1 MYSRLLLDV
10 GIPGSIGSSFC
21 LWSLHRDK
29 KYFFSIHW
37 YRFTL
42 PLKHKLVLFAFIL
55 LLLIAM
61 RLGRPGHLCQCDGQ
75 RENLSTLTSVFSTI
89 IWDTSKSKRK
99 KIRSTNLFCF
109 LPSSGLGC
117 AQVILRKKKYIFFIF
132 ITLALLSSVVALT
145 KISAKTCLRVK
156 DVTNFFFRKPVWKC
170 SAFLTRCVVMLCICW
185 KALVVFVVLFC
196 VFRTVWL
203 AATFPGCARKT
214 DTLAWISGL
223 SLVLHY
229 LTDADGKLKKKK
241 LMMFMVTCL
250 FSS

>member
-1 MYSRLLLDV
+1 MIQFLPVKSAQRQEV
-10 GIPGSIGSSFC
+10 
-21 LWSLHRDK
+21 
-29 KYFFSIHW
+29 FFSIHW
-37 YRFTL
+37 YRFKP
-42 PLKHKLVLFAFIL
+42 PLKQKLVLFAFIL

-75 RENLSTLTSVFSTI
+75 WENLSTLTSVLSTI

-99 KIRSTNLFCF
+99 KIKSTNLFCF

-117 AQVILRKKKYIFFIF
+117 VQVILRKKYIYFFIF
-132 ITLALLSSVVALT
+132 ITLALLGSVVALT
-145 KISAKTCLRVK
+145 KISAKTRLRVK
-156 DVTNFFFRKPVWKC
+156 DVTDFFFRKPVWKC

-185 KALVVFVVLFC
+185 KALVSFVVLFC
-196 VFRTVWL
+196 IFRTVWL

-229 LTDADGKLKKKK
+229 LTDADGKFKKK
-241 LMMFMVTCL
+241 LIMFMVTCL